1 MSKLRVAY
9 ISAGEPDND
18 FVKQQLEGVD
28 HEFDAYV
35 CKSDG
40 ETIEAVKGADVII
53 KHCLLY
59 TSDSADDTP

>member
-9 ISAGEPDND
+9 ISGGEADND

-28 HEFDAYV
+28 HDFDAYV

-40 ETIEAVKGADVII
+40 ETIELSLIHI
-53 KHCLLY
+53 
-59 TSDSADDTP
+59 